1 RRRRSAVSWRGRSRT
16 ATHTTARRRPSSS
29 VCVTRR
35 SRRPCNAPSRGGPQ
49 KDSSLLRSYNRAA
62 ELVIRDALLILTG
75 YVLGSLPWGYWLPR
89 LLSGVDIR
97 TVGSHST
104 GAANV
109 WRTQGFKVALG
120 VAALDIGKGFAAA
133 LLGKWLGGELVG
145 VLAGVAALVGHW
157 RPLFTGFR
165 RGGKLVATTG
175 GVALALMPL
184 PTLAAGVVWIATF
197 LATRYTSVASMTAA
211 TTLPIFAVA
220 FGASVPVIAFAV
232 GAALA
237 IFVLH
242 RANIMRLLSRREN
255 RFELTRT
262 KPPPAPGT

>member
-1 RRRRSAVSWRGRSRT
+1 M
-16 ATHTTARRRPSSS
+16 
-29 VCVTRR
+29 
-35 SRRPCNAPSRGGPQ
+35 
-49 KDSSLLRSYNRAA
+49 
-62 ELVIRDALLILTG
+62 EDALLILAG
-75 YVLGSLPWGYWLPR
+75 YTLGSLPWGYWLPWM
-89 LLSGVDIR
+89 LSGVDIR

-120 VAALDIGKGFAAA
+120 VAALDIGKGLAAA

-157 RPLFTGFR
+157 RPLFMGFK
-165 RGGKLVATTG
+165 RGGKIVATTG

-184 PTLAAGVVWIATF
+184 ATLAAGVVWIATF

-211 TTLPIFAVA
+211 ATLPIFAVA
-220 FGASVPVIAFAV
+220 LGASAPVIAFAV
-232 GAALA
+232 GAAIA

-242 RANIMRLLSRREN
+242 RSNIARLLSRSEN
-255 RFELTRT
+255 RFELRRT
-262 KPPPAPGT
+262 KAPPAPDT